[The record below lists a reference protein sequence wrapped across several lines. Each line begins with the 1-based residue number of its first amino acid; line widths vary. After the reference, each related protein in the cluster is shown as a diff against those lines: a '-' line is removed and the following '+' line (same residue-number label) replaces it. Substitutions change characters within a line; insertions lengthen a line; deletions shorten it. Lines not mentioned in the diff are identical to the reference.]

1 MQEGIF
7 SLTPMKTNQP
17 LFSIVIGTW
26 NSAAH
31 LPRCLECLR
40 AQTIQDFEIII
51 VDNGSTDGTLELLQT
66 GQSSLPLRVER
77 LPSNL
82 GFATANNIGA
92 RLARGKWLVLLNAD
106 AFPEPDWL
114 EKLLR
119 AAEQHP
125 NYNFFA
131 SRQIQYHNPKLLD
144 GAGDEYHT
152 SGLAW
157 RRYYNHSSTDHGLTQ
172 QEIFGA
178 CAAAAMY
185 RREDFLNA
193 GGFDEDFF
201 SYFEDVD
208 LSFRLRLRGGRCLY
222 VPEAVVH
229 HVGSAS
235 TGKLSDFVIYYG
247 HRNLVWTFIKN
258 MPGILFWLY
267 LPLHLAMN
275 AFFLISFSFRG
286 KAHAI
291 FRAKRDALLNIRQA
305 FMKRRLVQSTRTLTS
320 QTIHRF
326 MRKGIL
332 DPYHAS
338 RQRKKG
344 ERSTR

>member
-17 LFSIVIGTW
+17 FFSIVIVTW

-40 AQTIQDFEIII
+40 AQAVQDFEIII

-66 GQSSLPLRVER
+66 GQSGFPLRVER

-82 GFATANNIGA
+82 GFAAANNIGA

-119 AAEQHP
+119 AAEQHHD
-125 NYNFFA
+125 YNFFA
-131 SRQIQYHNPKLLD
+131 SRQIQYHSPKLLD

-172 QEIFGA
+172 QEVFGA

-208 LSFRLRLRGGRCLY
+208 LNFRLRLRGGRCLY

-235 TGKLSDFVIYYG
+235 TGKRSDFSVYYG
-247 HRNLVWTFIKN
+247 YRNMIWTFFKN
-258 MPGILFWLY
+258 MPSPLIWFFLPVHIATLLFFVAYLSMRGQGRVILRAIRDAVRGLPGIL
-267 LPLHLAMN
+267 
-275 AFFLISFSFRG
+275 
-286 KAHAI
+286 K
-291 FRAKRDALLNIRQA
+291 KRKIIQKNRKIKPSELLKV
-305 FMKRRLVQSTRTLTS
+305 MSTGLFEPYREFIQRNRT
-320 QTIHRF
+320 I
-326 MRKGIL
+326 
-332 DPYHAS
+332 
-338 RQRKKG
+338 
-344 ERSTR
+344 

>member
-1 MQEGIF
+1 
-7 SLTPMKTNQP
+7 MKTPP
-17 LFSIVIGTW
+17 LFSIVIVTW
-26 NSAAH
+26 NSAKH
-31 LPRCLECLR
+31 LPRCLNSLR
-40 AQTIQDFEIII
+40 AQTIQDFEIIL
-51 VDNGSTDGTLELLQT
+51 VDNGSTDGSADGVQGKYSDLRIKVNTLEK
-66 GQSSLPLRVER
+66 
-77 LPSNL
+77 NL
-82 GFATANNIGA
+82 GFAAANNIGA

-114 EKLLR
+114 QKLLH

-125 NYNFFA
+125 DYNFFA
-131 SRQIQYHNPKLLD
+131 SRQIQYLNPKLLD

-185 RREDFLNA
+185 RREDFLNT
-193 GGFDEDFF
+193 GELDEDFF

-247 HRNLVWTFIKN
+247 HRNLVWTFVKN

-267 LPLHLAMN
+267 LPFHLAMN
-275 AFFLISFSFRG
+275 AFFLIYFSFRG

-305 FMKRRLVQSTRTLTS
+305 FMKRRLVQSTRTVTS

-326 MRKGIL
+326 MCKGIL
-332 DPYHAS
+332 DPYHAL

-344 ERSTR
+344 KHSTQ